1 MMKKMAF
8 GVLAALYGGLFESF
22 IYGLYGYQILTFI
35 FMALIITVCADI
47 IILHRY
53 AQETV
58 SKIEASRR
66 MGKEEM
72 KKGDKIRVE
81 LTFTNRT
88 KRNMHFF
95 FFDHIPDAFTI
106 SGDYQG
112 KINLKPGASTTKIYH
127 IVPGIIGKYSLGP
140 IKIVASDGLGLA
152 YVDLSVEKYNYP
164 KVAPSSKDV
173 FMERSERMS
182 NMIFTTGLHYSR
194 KAGQGYDFYGIRQYS
209 ESDDMR
215 HLAWNRYNINGNDD
229 LFAKEWEEDRQID
242 VVFCIDYS
250 IGSNS
255 GHGVLRMYDTLV
267 SAAIN
272 SAYAVRKNADK
283 VGFIIFSTA
292 HNYYIPCTSRK
303 DSIEKFE
310 KITSNIR
317 PEGTFSMDA
326 LNVYVKKCVKKNA
339 MVFVYSSP
347 SYGKFTGHEDPK
359 FMNIQKQ
366 EYYYIM
372 NPEGFYPMPDS
383 DSLVW
388 YRKGVIENETESI
401 KKSVYSIRS
410 FGINAR
416 MVTKNSIF
424 TTTMS
429 DYINGREGNRGA

>member
-47 IILHRY
+47 IMLHRY
-53 AQETV
+53 VEKSV
-58 SKIEASRR
+58 SKILVTRKISR
-66 MGKEEM
+66 EEM
-72 KKGDKIRVE
+72 KKGDKIRIE
-81 LTFTNRT
+81 LTFTNKT
-88 KRNMHFF
+88 NTNMHFF
-95 FFDHIPDAFTI
+95 FFDFIPDAFTI
-106 SGDYQG
+106 SGDFQG
-112 KINLKPGASTTKIYH
+112 KINLKPGKSVTKIYH
-127 IVPGIIGKYSLGP
+127 IVPGIIGKYAIGP
-140 IKIVASDGLGLA
+140 IKIIASDGLGLA
-152 YVDLSVEKYNYP
+152 YVTLSVEKYTYP

-182 NMIFTTGLHYSR
+182 NMIFTMGLHYSR
-194 KAGQGYDFYGIRQYS
+194 KAGQGYDFFGIRPYT

-215 HLAWNRYNINGNDD
+215 HLAWNRYNIFGNDD

-242 VVFCIDYS
+242 VIFCIDYS

-255 GHGVLRMYDTLV
+255 GHGVSRMYDSMV

-272 SAYAVRKNADK
+272 GAYAVLKNADK
-283 VGFIIFSTA
+283 VGFIIYSSA
-292 HNYYIPCTSRK
+292 LNYYIPPTSRK

-317 PEGTFSMDA
+317 PEGTFSLDKI
-326 LNVYVKKCVKKNA
+326 NEYIKKCIRKNA

-359 FMNIQKQ
+359 LINTQKQ

-372 NPEGFYPMPDS
+372 NPEGFYPVPDS
-383 DSLVW
+383 ESLEW
-388 YRKGVIENETESI
+388 YRKGVIQNEIMSI
-401 KKSVYSIRS
+401 RKSVYSIRS
-410 FGINAR
+410 FGVIAR
-416 MVTKNSIF
+416 MVTRNNIF